1 MSESELS
8 LRIGILGGNHEV
20 TKLIGEALGSP
31 GTQSDLMFYN
41 RLDTGLR
48 CIFTAVAPI
57 GYPEKVK
64 SLLQACAI
72 SQIHIMVIDAE
83 TGINAETGEIMVAMD
98 LYGRYF
104 GAKGIA
110 VIGNITKAN
119 EWRVEEIQ
127 KQFPKLL
134 APTYIKDIELI
145 SLKERSDYDHLKKR
159 ILEIGKSMLP
169 PPVESAPYAK
179 VLIDHVFPV
188 KGVGTVV
195 LGLVSQGQIVA
206 GEMYDLIPV
215 QKKII
220 LRSIQKQDRDFK
232 TAEVGDRVGLALKG
246 VKPED
251 VDRNAVFCSLGKFQT
266 SKQFKAKVRISPYY
280 KPGGK
285 VNKVSS
291 TEAKNYHLIA
301 DLAISVAKLSGG
313 DEIAPGGEGLL
324 DITLEKEL
332 AHDSQGLKGII
343 AEFGAFDKKLRIAGY
358 FEQIL

>member
-8 LRIGILGGNHEV
+8 LRIGILGGNHEI
-20 TKLIGEALGSP
+20 TKLIGDALGSP
-31 GTQSDLMFYN
+31 GTQSDLIFYN
-41 RLDTGLR
+41 RLDNGLR

-57 GYPEKVK
+57 GYPDKVK

-110 VIGNITKAN
+110 VIGNITNAT
-119 EWRVEEIQ
+119 EWRVEELQ
-127 KQFPKLL
+127 KQLPKLL
-134 APTYIKDIELI
+134 APTFLKDIELI
-145 SLKERSDYDHLKKR
+145 PLKERADYDHLKKQ
-159 ILEIGKSMLP
+159 ILEIGKRSAQP
-169 PPVESAPYAK
+169 SPESPPYAK

-195 LGLVSQGQIVA
+195 LGLVSQGQIAA

-246 VKPED
+246 VRHED
-251 VDRNAVFCSLGKFQT
+251 VDRNAVFCSLGAFQT
-266 SKQFKAKVRISPYY
+266 SKEFKAKVKISPYY
-280 KPGGK
+280 KPGGQN
-285 VNKVSS
+285 NKVSPN
-291 TEAKNYHLIA
+291 EPKNYHLIA
-301 DLAISVAKLSGG
+301 DLAISVAKLTGG
-313 DEIAPGGEGLL
+313 DEIPPGGEGFLN
-324 DITLEKEL
+324 ITLEKEL
-332 AHDSQGLKGII
+332 AHDAQGLKGII
-343 AEFGAFDKKLRIAGY
+343 AEFGAFEKKLRIAGY